1 MIRCDYL
8 LQHASKFIRND
19 LSRFTHASFFLV
31 NCSSGLYK
39 FILEQ
44 QEKYP
49 ELDST
54 FLLFTD
60 AVASVVG
67 EGKVRTWYLSHP
79 QLIPTDY
86 YNQAKQMLCHLQK
99 GQDSIVAQF
108 CADHG
113 IGHIFHKNG
122 LEALVLDDSESDGD
136 ITLLQISY
144 IQMIARL
151 EKSISLNEETV
162 GIEYDVRT

>member
-1 MIRCDYL
+1 M
-8 LQHASKFIRND
+8 
-19 LSRFTHASFFLV
+19 
-31 NCSSGLYK
+31 
-39 FILEQ
+39 
-44 QEKYP
+44 
-49 ELDST
+49 
-54 FLLFTD
+54 
-60 AVASVVG
+60 
-67 EGKVRTWYLSHP
+67 
-79 QLIPTDY
+79 
-86 YNQAKQMLCHLQK
+86 
-99 GQDSIVAQF
+99 AQF